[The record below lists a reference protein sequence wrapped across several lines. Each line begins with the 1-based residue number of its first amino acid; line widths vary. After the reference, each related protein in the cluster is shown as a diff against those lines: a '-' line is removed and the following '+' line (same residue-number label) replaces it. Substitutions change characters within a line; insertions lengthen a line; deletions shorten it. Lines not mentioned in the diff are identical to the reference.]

1 MDTRAAF
8 GLVMVLAAG
17 GTTGCATL
25 RPGAAFSD
33 VERLV
38 GARTPRSIHWNQGTP
53 ADREVEQRIDA
64 LLASELTSEAAV
76 QIALFNNRSLQAT
89 FGRLGIAQA
98 DLVQAG
104 LLPNP
109 VVHFAWRFA
118 ASGPGP
124 TAEANLLLDFL
135 RALEIPL
142 RKRVAKA
149 AFEAAK
155 LDVAHAVVNLA
166 ADVKVAY
173 YTLQGAEQMLELR
186 RTVARATQYSAEIA
200 ERQREAGATSRLD
213 LANEQALYEQAKL
226 DLARAEVDVLEDR
239 ERLNT
244 LLGLWG
250 PQTNWALPPRLPHL
264 PREALPARGLE
275 SLAVSQ
281 RLDLAAARADA
292 ERLAQALG
300 LARVEGLMPTALI
313 GPESESEPE
322 GTWTV
327 GPAIEFPIPI
337 FDQGQARVGTAAF
350 ELRQSFERYRA
361 LAVEVRS
368 QVRRAW
374 TRMESARRR
383 AEYYPKVLL
392 PLRREII
399 QETQREYNAMLAG
412 VYQLLQAKRDEIDT
426 GRSYV
431 ETLTEYWVARAEL
444 ERAVGG
450 DLRLASDGQP
460 PVPVAPAPPEEGG
473 GPHHQHGH

>member
-1 MDTRAAF
+1 MAIVA
-8 GLVMVLAAG
+8 AAG
-17 GTTGCATL
+17 TAGCATL

-38 GARTPRSIHWNQGTP
+38 STRTPRSIHWNQGTP
-53 ADREVEQRIDA
+53 ADREVEQRIEA
-64 LLASELTSEAAV
+64 LLVNELTPEAAV

-124 TAEANLLLDFL
+124 SAEANLLLDFIQ
-135 RALEIPL
+135 ALEIPL

-149 AFEAAK
+149 ALEAAK
-155 LDVAHAVVNLA
+155 LDVAQAVVNLA
-166 ADVKVAY
+166 ADVKAAY
-173 YTLQGAEQMLELR
+173 YTLLGAEQMLDLR
-186 RTVARATQYSAEIA
+186 QTVARATQYSAEIA
-200 ERQREAGATSRLD
+200 ERQREAGAIRRLD
-213 LANEQALYEQAKL
+213 LANEQALYEQARL
-226 DLARAEVDVLEDR
+226 DLARAEVEVLADR
-239 ERLNT
+239 ERLNA

-250 PQTNWALPPRLPHL
+250 PQTSWRIPPRLPDL
-264 PREALPARGLE
+264 PPEKLPARGLE

-281 RLDLAAARADA
+281 RLDLAAARQDA
-292 ERLAQALG
+292 ERVAHALG
-300 LARVEGLMPTALI
+300 LTRVEALIPTGLI
-313 GPESESEPE
+313 GPESEREPE
-322 GTWTV
+322 GEWTV
-327 GPAIEFPIPI
+327 GPAIEFPVPI
-337 FDQGQARVGTAAF
+337 FDQGQARVATASA
-350 ELRQSFERYRA
+350 ELRQSLERHRA
-361 LAVEVRS
+361 LAVEIRS
-368 QVRRAW
+368 EVRRAW

-383 AEYYPKVLL
+383 AEHYPKVLL

-412 VYQLLQAKRDEIDT
+412 VYQLLQAKRDEIEA

-450 DLRLASDGQP
+450 DLRLVSGGQP
-460 PVPVAPAPPEEGG
+460 PASASPAPPEESGRQ
-473 GPHHQHGH
+473 PHQHGD

>member
-8 GLVMVLAAG
+8 GLIALLGFA

-25 RPGAAFSD
+25 RPAAAFSD

-173 YTLQGAEQMLELR
+173 YALQGAEQMLELR

-200 ERQREAGATSRLD
+200 QRQREAGATRRLD

-239 ERLNT
+239 EHLNT

-250 PQTNWALPPRLPHL
+250 PQTNWTLPPRLPDL

-281 RLDLAAARADA
+281 PR
-292 ERLAQALG
+292 
-300 LARVEGLMPTALI
+300 
-313 GPESESEPE
+313 
-322 GTWTV
+322 
-327 GPAIEFPIPI
+327 
-337 FDQGQARVGTAAF
+337 
-350 ELRQSFERYRA
+350 
-361 LAVEVRS
+361 
-368 QVRRAW
+368 
-374 TRMESARRR
+374 ARRR
-383 AEYYPKVLL
+383 GTLAGAQGMDADGVRSASSRAL
-392 PLRREII
+392 PQGAPPAAPGDHPGDPARVQRDARGRLPAPAGEARRDRHRTQLRRDAHGILGCARRARARARRGSAP
-399 QETQREYNAMLAG
+399 RERWSAAG
-412 VYQLLQAKRDEIDT
+412 AGRPRAAGRGRRTASSTWTLGRMAQAKIITTDASGV
-426 GRSYV
+426 GRSI
-431 ETLTEYWVARAEL
+431 R
-444 ERAVGG
+444 ERGE
-450 DLRLASDGQP
+450 RQ
-460 PVPVAPAPPEEGG
+460 
-473 GPHHQHGH
+473 